1 MNIKKFFKRHKE
13 KQFVGTGYYSELL
26 SINGYNSIQL
36 NNILLKNNWTHGAIR
51 SIANAITRLEWTI
64 KPSKFDY
71 LIKVPTPYTSF
82 TDLLEALVFDLY
94 VYGNAVWLVE
104 KVNNTYQ
111 LWHIPFWKLVL
122 KMENGKVKGWLVNG
136 KLIDYND
143 TIHFKF
149 VSLGGNPVLGTSP
162 YEPLKP
168 YIELYENLITFLSKY
183 FKNNAFIGVWGK
195 TDISINEQTRKKIEN
210 EIKSMFAGI
219 ENAGGIPILSNID
232 LNEIDTTALFRSLP
246 SMIDKL
252 RQEILSNL
260 GVPPFELG
268 ITESVNYANARQQK
282 IEFYE
287 KVVYPLAKKIG
298 NSFTNQSAV
307 VFGNRIE
314 LKPILTNLYESSFK
328 ERVDSAVSL
337 LAIGISPEKVE
348 EITGIPVSE
357 DKNNKDDKKQIKKSK
372 KQKSKKPLKIDKK
385 YISRAGG
392 ILTKTMDIIE
402 EIHTN
407 RYKRFL
413 HKVMNLFKKMKKSE
427 YVEIDKDDLLKNL
440 KEIIDEETNDERMNN
455 MVFDKIKT
463 GLNKICEGINIDFT
477 LTANDFLKPDNPFRA
492 TLLSMYKKRWS
503 ELLNKHSEDFIN
515 EVFKA
520 IDNKIT
526 WSELIPILQEQ
537 YNLLE
542 KNAETIARTETGWI
556 VNNTSKEFWKENGAE
571 YKIWHNANDD
581 KVRKSHRIAGQI
593 VRFEDKFTL
602 ANGVKADFPHDPNL
616 PANEVI
622 NCRCGF
628 LPYWKED

>member
-1 MNIKKFFKRHKE
+1 
-13 KQFVGTGYYSELL
+13 
-26 SINGYNSIQL
+26 
-36 NNILLKNNWTHGAIR
+36 
-51 SIANAITRLEWTI
+51 
-64 KPSKFDY
+64 
-71 LIKVPTPYTSF
+71 
-82 TDLLEALVFDLY
+82 
-94 VYGNAVWLVE
+94 
-104 KVNNTYQ
+104 
-111 LWHIPFWKLVL
+111 
-122 KMENGKVKGWLVNG
+122 
-136 KLIDYND
+136 
-143 TIHFKF
+143 
-149 VSLGGNPVLGTSP
+149 
-162 YEPLKP
+162 
-168 YIELYENLITFLSKY
+168 
-183 FKNNAFIGVWGK
+183 
-195 TDISINEQTRKKIEN
+195 
-210 EIKSMFAGI
+210 
-219 ENAGGIPILSNID
+219 
-232 LNEIDTTALFRSLP
+232 
-246 SMIDKL
+246 
-252 RQEILSNL
+252 
-260 GVPPFELG
+260 
-268 ITESVNYANARQQK
+268 
-282 IEFYE
+282 
-287 KVVYPLAKKIG
+287 
-298 NSFTNQSAV
+298 
-307 VFGNRIE
+307 
-314 LKPILTNLYESSFK
+314 
-328 ERVDSAVSL
+328 
-337 LAIGISPEKVE
+337 
-348 EITGIPVSE
+348 
-357 DKNNKDDKKQIKKSK
+357 
-372 KQKSKKPLKIDKK
+372 
-385 YISRAGG
+385 
-392 ILTKTMDIIE
+392 MDIIE